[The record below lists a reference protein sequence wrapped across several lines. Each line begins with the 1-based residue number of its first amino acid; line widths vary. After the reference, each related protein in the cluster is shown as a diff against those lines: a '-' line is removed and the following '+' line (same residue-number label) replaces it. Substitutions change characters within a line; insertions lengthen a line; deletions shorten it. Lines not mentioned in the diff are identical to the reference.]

1 MSEETEIRDQLEKV
15 IQQLYAEGTAERTA
29 ENVTVRMRQE
39 GVRADQAVDY
49 DVDVGMTLGAFLRGK
64 HVVEFPT
71 FRVDA
76 GR

>member
-15 IQQLYAEGTAERTA
+15 IQQLYANGMEES
-29 ENVTVRMRQE
+29 VTVRMRQE